1 MLNILQKFFDHNE
14 REVARYQKIV
24 EQINAME
31 PKMKALSDDE
41 LRAKTPEFK
50 ERINKTLDA
59 EYAKRGKTW
68 DELTKDERRVVADLA
83 LDPILPEAFAVV
95 RETGRRVLNMRH
107 FDVQLIGGMVTHD
120 GRIGELRTGEG
131 KTLMATLPLYL
142 NALMERGAHLVT
154 PNDYLSKYG
163 AVAMGPLYHFHGMS
177 VGIVQGA
184 SPETGDQ
191 GGTFMY
197 DPNYRDRDPRFEFA
211 RPLMRRGE
219 AYACDVTYGT
229 NNEYGFDYLRDNL
242 AHRPKSSASAS
253 FTSPSWTKPTPS
265 SSTKPVPR

>member
-1 MLNILQKFFDHNE
+1 
-14 REVARYQKIV
+14 
-24 EQINAME
+24 
-31 PKMKALSDDE
+31 MKALSDDE

-50 ERINKTLDA
+50 TRINQTLES

-83 LDPILPEAFAVV
+83 LDPILPEVFAVV

-163 AVAMGPLYHFHGMS
+163 AVRHGPRS
-177 VGIVQGA
+177 
-184 SPETGDQ
+184 T
-191 GGTFMY
+191 
-197 DPNYRDRDPRFEFA
+197 
-211 RPLMRRGE
+211 
-219 AYACDVTYGT
+219 
-229 NNEYGFDYLRDNL
+229 
-242 AHRPKSSASAS
+242 
-253 FTSPSWTKPTPS
+253 TSTA
-265 SSTKPVPR
+265 